1 MQVLYREHA
10 AGAYS
15 KMPFALALC
24 CVEIPYNTVETF
36 LFSCV
41 SYCAPPPLSTLPSL
55 ACRICAVK
63 ILICLPCI

>member
-1 MQVLYREHA
+1 MWLCLQVLYREHA

-36 LFSCV
+36 LFSLI
-41 SYCAPPPLSTLPSL
+41 SYCEAPALLGGCTRGS
-55 ACRICAVK
+55 AA
-63 ILICLPCI
+63 PCS